1 MGAVKGK
8 DVVLLWRKL
17 SKQKEENA
25 KLMIYETEH
34 EVKLSADSDSSKT
47 KFATI
52 NTSSS
57 TEEEISFTTFV
68 DSKDSIYDYLEEAMH
83 AGEKM
88 ELWELNLTDEDGS
101 FKKKQKYPAVY
112 RQGTLKEITSKS
124 GNEDLLEISGSFKTD
139 FTRQKG
145 EATFTNEQLE
155 AVAYAFE
162 DTTKKAE

>member
-68 DSKDSIYDYLEEAMH
+68 DSKDSIYE
-83 AGEKM
+83 
-88 ELWELNLTDEDGS
+88 
-101 FKKKQKYPAVY
+101 
-112 RQGTLKEITSKS
+112 
-124 GNEDLLEISGSFKTD
+124 
-139 FTRQKG
+139 
-145 EATFTNEQLE
+145 
-155 AVAYAFE
+155 
-162 DTTKKAE
+162 